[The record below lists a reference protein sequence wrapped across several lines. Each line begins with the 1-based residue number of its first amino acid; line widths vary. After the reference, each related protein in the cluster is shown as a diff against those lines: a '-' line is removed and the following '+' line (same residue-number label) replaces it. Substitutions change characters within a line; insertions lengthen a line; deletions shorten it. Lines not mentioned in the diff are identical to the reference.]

1 MLQFSHLSSEAGKT
15 AHLQP
20 EHQGTVLLLRIKK
33 NRYYS
38 YLLLTCSN
46 SSDVSGFPAVT
57 LLKLYSL
64 MPRGTGNEVAEELL
78 ASSC

>member
-1 MLQFSHLSSEAGKT
+1 MLQFSHLSSDAGKT
-15 AHLQP
+15 GHLHP
-20 EHQGTVLLLRIKK
+20 KYQGTQSHSSLRIKK
-33 NRYYS
+33 NRYY
-38 YLLLTCSN
+38 LLTCSN

-64 MPRGTGNEVAEELL
+64 MPRGTGNEFAEVLL